1 MSSLIGALR
10 VSLGLDTAQFSSGL
24 GKAKGDL
31 SAFGKVAMAGF
42 GAVAA
47 AGVAA
52 MVGLGYAVMGAIDH
66 FDEMAKSAQKVGLT
80 VEELTRLKYTADL
93 SGVSIDT
100 LSTGVQRLS
109 KNMADVAAGAK
120 GPAAQAFAALGISVV
135 DADGKLRSSQDVL
148 YDLADRFASMPDGA
162 NKTAMAISILGK
174 SGAEMIPLLNGG
186 SQALRDMADESDR
199 FGQTV
204 STKSAKAAEIFN
216 DNMSRLQSMLGGVV
230 NRIADGV
237 LPVMADL
244 STRFVQAAADSGILE
259 AASGAIIWVLN
270 QVAKAAVWVSGQVQ
284 AMGEMFF
291 WTARAMQQ
299 LQQGNFAGAGSAIM
313 EGLAASDAVLQDM
326 TRHIHEID
334 NGLTEIDGPDF
345 APTATALQDIQVASA
360 AAGDALKKLAEEG
373 KAVFEATRTPAEKY
387 SMEIARLNGLLQ
399 QGAIDQDTYNRA
411 VLQAQDSFQQ
421 AEMAGNKLASTLA
434 SGLANVF
441 SSVVDGSKSAVEGV
455 GDLLKSL
462 SSMFISQ
469 GFQAL
474 IGGMFGGGGG
484 GGGSGLGGLFGGLF
498 GGGGLKLGFNG
509 IPGFDGGGFTG
520 SGARSGGLDGR
531 GGFLSMLHPDE
542 TVLDHTK
549 GQGMGGLTVHIDAR
563 GAQAGVAEQIDQ
575 WARFRLPAL
584 ISQHNSDPLARG

>member
-1 MSSLIGALR
+1 MASLIGALR

-24 GKAKGDL
+24 NNAKGSL
-31 SAFGKVAMAGF
+31 ASFGRVAAVGF
-42 GAVAA
+42 AAVAA

-52 MVGLGYAVMGAIDH
+52 MTGLGYAVKGAIDD
-66 FDEMAKSAQKVGLT
+66 FDEMAKTAQKVGLT
-80 VEELTRLKYTADL
+80 VEELTRLRYAAGL
-93 SGVSIDT
+93 SGVEISG
-100 LSTGVQRLS
+100 LATGLQRLS

-148 YDLADRFASMPDGA
+148 YDLAERFKSMPDGA
-162 NKTAMAISILGK
+162 NKTAMAIAILGK

-186 SQALRDMADESDR
+186 AQALRDMADESDR

-204 STKSAKAAEIFN
+204 STRAAKAAEVFN
-216 DNMSRLQSMLGGVV
+216 DNVSRLQSMLGGVV
-230 NRIADGV
+230 NRIAEAV
-237 LPVMADL
+237 LPTLADL
-244 STRFVQAAADSGILE
+244 STRFVQAAADSGVLE

-299 LQQGNFAGAGSAIM
+299 LQQGNFAGAADAIGSGFAEADAI
-313 EGLAASDAVLQDM
+313 LQDM
-326 TRHIHEID
+326 TKRIYEID
-334 NGLTEIDGPDF
+334 NGLNEIEAPDF
-345 APTATALQDIQVASA
+345 APTTTALQDIQVASA
-360 AAGDALKKLAEEG
+360 AASSALKKLADEG
-373 KAVFEATRTPAEKY
+373 RAVFEATRTPAEKY
-387 SMEIARLNGLLQ
+387 AAEIERLNMLLQ
-399 QGAIDQDTYNRA
+399 KGAIDQDTYSRA
-411 VLQAQDSFQQ
+411 VLQAQDSFQK
-421 AEMAGNKLASTLA
+421 AEMAGNQLASTLA

-441 SSVVDGSKSAVEGV
+441 SSVVDGSKSAVEAV

-462 SSMFISQ
+462 GQMLINQ

-474 IGGMFGGGGG
+474 IGGIFGGGGG
-484 GGGSGLGGLFGGLF
+484 GLGNIFGGLFG

-520 SGARSGGLDGR
+520 SGSRTGGLDGK

-542 TVLDHTK
+542 TVIDHTK
-549 GQGMGGLTVHIDAR
+549 GQGGLPPININITGSRQDA
-563 GAQAGVAEQIDQ
+563 AEI
-575 WARFRLPAL
+575 AREVRKVLPDA
-584 ISQHNSDPLARG
+584 IQSYDRNPYRRT